1 MTTCGSGHRVSCT
14 GWVLLTAIST
24 PSRTKSTN
32 SVRDRIFMR
41 GAAWHSPAAGSETS
55 LLLVARRFGRRQA
68 RGAGGF
74 LVEAVAQVLARLEVG
89 HALGRHRDLLA
100 GTRIAARPGFALLHR
115 EGPEAAQFHAM
126 PAGQGLGDFV
136 EDRGHDPLDIPLI
149 EMRIPG
155 RQAGDQLRLGHCY
168 DNKAKNRGVQA

>member
-1 MTTCGSGHRVSCT
+1 MTTCGNGHRVSCT
-14 GWVLLTAIST
+14 SWVLLTAIST

-41 GAAWHSPAAGSETS
+41 SAAWHSAAEGSEAS

-68 RGAGGF
+68 RGARGF
-74 LVEAVAQVLARLEVG
+74 LVEAVAQVLAGLEVG

-115 EGPEAAQFHAM
+115 ECPEAAQFNAM
-126 PAGQGLGDFV
+126 SARQSLGDFV
-136 EDRGHDPLDIPLI
+136 EAR
-149 EMRIPG
+149 
-155 RQAGDQLRLGHCY
+155 
-168 DNKAKNRGVQA
+168 